1 MTSIFGWPVGG
12 YYQLIDSHL
21 NAILENIS
29 YKKNNAIRQRLNLA
43 LKLGKGKGRAIS
55 AITALPLL
63 HTPAAAPPLL
73 CRRRHLF
80 LAANNDCGRGGIL
93 LPPEPILFYAL
104 TNQQPTDREEE

>member
-1 MTSIFGWPVGG
+1 MTFIFRWPVGG

-21 NAILENIS
+21 NNVA
-29 YKKNNAIRQRLNLA
+29 LA
-43 LKLGKGKGRAIS
+43 LKLGKGKRRAIS
-55 AITALPLL
+55 VITALPLL
-63 HTPAAAPPLL
+63 HTPAPAPPLQ